1 MYLEAFILGAV
12 GGGGG
17 GVEKKLPLR
26 SRACDANRMRGAGQG
41 ASLRLVPVAA
51 PRNNG
56 D

>member
-17 GVEKKLPLR
+17 GVGKKRPR
-26 SRACDANRMRGAGQG
+26 RTPPWVAKPMRGAGQG